1 MQVKKFIFFDTVYQ
15 NFLIFYLLQSLMRIG
30 KKVIHEKFFFEALLL
45 LKLKLKIN
53 PFLIVFEI
61 IEKNKPILDIKFK
74 KKKYKNKINLTVIP
88 IYLNQYA
95 QYKKILK
102 WLKLNLIFLAT
113 KKKIV
118 YKFFLEILNLYLF
131 KENNFVFKKKYELY
145 KYIII
150 NKFNKHY
157 RW

>member
-61 IEKNKPILDIKFK
+61 IEKHKPILDIKFK

-102 WLKLNLIFLAT
+102 
-113 KKKIV
+113 
-118 YKFFLEILNLYLF
+118 
-131 KENNFVFKKKYELY
+131 
-145 KYIII
+145 
-150 NKFNKHY
+150 
-157 RW
+157 